1 MTYLNLS
8 RKNSSSNERCVSM
21 NGTQLPEGLWLTCR
35 RQPMSLSDSILYLG
49 QKLDTVDHSLRG
61 VTDVQWPT
69 FDVMNCIIYLHAI
82 PQVLSLK
89 GSEAVG
95 SLSAQR
101 AFLNLL
107 RLTASSQC
115 LPVVITWQHLKCSTA
130 VFVCAGVWRLQ
141 HWFCLHRVI
150 AFFFFFSSHEVCT

>member
-82 PQVLSLK
+82 PQVVFKRLRGCWISFCTE
-89 GSEAVG
+89 GFSESAAVD
-95 SLSAQR
+95 SKQSM
-101 AFLNLL
+101 F
-107 RLTASSQC
+107 ASSYH
-115 LPVVITWQHLKCSTA
+115 VAASEMQHCS
-130 VFVCAGVWRLQ
+130 
-141 HWFCLHRVI
+141 FCLCWGLEI
-150 AFFFFFSSHEVCT
+150 TTLILFT